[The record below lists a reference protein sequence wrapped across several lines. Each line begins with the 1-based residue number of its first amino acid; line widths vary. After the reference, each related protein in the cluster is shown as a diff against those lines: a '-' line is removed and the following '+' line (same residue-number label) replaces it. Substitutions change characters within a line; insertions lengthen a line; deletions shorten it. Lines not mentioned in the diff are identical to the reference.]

1 MGTWLRNLAAVE
13 PGRRKLTGLVFA
25 LLAALVVVL
34 GCGGLLLLAPSGARD
49 ALVGVAQAGLVAI
62 TGLYAAL
69 CGGNAAEHRA
79 ARPAEVE
86 GTSSARRAA

>member
-13 PGRRKLTGLVFA
+13 PGRRKLTGLLFA
-25 LLAALVVVL
+25 LLA
-34 GCGGLLLLAPSGARD
+34 

-79 ARPAEVE
+79 ARPASPRE
-86 GTSSARRAA
+86 